1 MEGEHGKEAQ
11 EGKSEES
18 KTRET
23 SYTGAQEKK
32 REEGREKGK
41 GESKK
46 ANESV
51 GEKACRRAHGT
62 E

>member
-1 MEGEHGKEAQ
+1 MESEHGKEAQ

-23 SYTGAQEKK
+23 SCTGAQEKK

-46 ANESV
+46 TNESV